1 MNLTQH
7 TLTTLVHR
15 NPDLLAEMYAYS
27 IAAAH
32 EYLPHFTMMHY
43 MVSNTQMRDEE
54 GWKWVDDLG
63 DDVSELHLMMPHLKH
78 HYFSLYFL

>member
-1 MNLTQH
+1 
-7 TLTTLVHR
+7 
-15 NPDLLAEMYAYS
+15 MYAYS

-63 DDVSELHLMMPHLKH
+63 DDVCQPPVTLRPAEGGVGTVERTKYYPNR
-78 HYFSLYFL
+78 